1 MTGIVP
7 FRKRHGALDAYR
19 GFDDLLRRAFHDFG
33 FYDLT
38 PDFEERLAPPIDI
51 IEDDKNITVK
61 AEMPGL
67 DTKDLDITLEGGFLK
82 IKGEKTEEKKEE
94 NKQYHMVE
102 RTYGSFSRN
111 VKLPAEVK
119 QDKVDA
125 TFKNGVVTIVLPK
138 VEESKQT
145 VTRVKIH

>member
-1 MTGIVP
+1 MTSIVP
-7 FRKRHGALDAYR
+7 IRRRHGALDAYR
-19 GFDDLLRRAFHDFG
+19 GLDDWLRRAFHDFG

-38 PDFEERLAPPIDI
+38 PDFERTLAPPLDI
-51 IEDDKNITVK
+51 SEDEKNITVK
-61 AEMPGL
+61 AELPGL
-67 DTKDLDITLEGGFLK
+67 DTKDLDITLDRGFLK

-119 QDKVDA
+119 HDKVDA
-125 TFKNGVVTIVLPK
+125 TFKNGVLTIVLPK
-138 VEESKQT
+138 VEESKSEIT
-145 VTRVKIH
+145 HVKVH